1 MTSTGTPAPAT
12 GPNVPPARQ
21 APQVPQVPQI
31 PQAPQA
37 PQPVP
42 ATPALPSLQV
52 PARDAAPAPA
62 AGLPTGPADD
72 TADSTAGNGPGT
84 SLTPTPRT
92 LWLRSRWFL
101 LAGAVL
107 LVTGLLLAGLKGED
121 RYPPLDPRST
131 DPGGTHAVV
140 RLLEQQGL
148 STGTT
153 SDPAA
158 PAAGAETFVVAE
170 PDRLTADQLRALA
183 AARHSRLVL
192 IAPSSETLDL
202 LAPTVTPSGQGDL
215 QDYVAPVTTS
225 AACSLPDAVRAG
237 SAQLGGL
244 LYRPGPK
251 GTGCYPRH
259 NAYPLVQ
266 EPIGAGTDVVVLG
279 SGAFLT
285 NDKLDEEGNASLA
298 LGLLGS
304 RPRLTW
310 LLPDYGAA
318 TPADRQKELTD
329 FIPEGWYWAGL
340 QLAVAALL
348 AAAWRGRRLGP
359 VVAENLPVVVR
370 AAETTEGRARLYRR
384 AKARGRAADA
394 LRRATC
400 TRLAPA
406 LGVPL
411 LHGAP
416 DPVALCAAVAD
427 RLAGDSTAAAV
438 QFLLYGPAPTDDA
451 ALLRLADDL
460 DALERQVRQP

>member
-12 GPNVPPARQ
+12 GPHVPPARQ
-21 APQVPQVPQI
+21 APQATQTPQ
-31 PQAPQA
+31 
-37 PQPVP
+37 
-42 ATPALPSLQV
+42 TPP
-52 PARDAAPAPA
+52 PAPA
-62 AGLPTGPADD
+62 APGPPVDQANGTTDD
-72 TADSTAGNGPGT
+72 TTDGGTGANGPGT
-84 SLTPTPRT
+84 SLTPTPRA

-121 RYPPLDPRST
+121 SYPPLDPRST

-153 SDPAA
+153 TDPAA
-158 PAAGAETFVVAE
+158 PTAGAETFVVPE
-170 PDRLTADQLRALA
+170 PDLLTPEQLRALA

-192 IAPSSETLDL
+192 IAPGSETLAV
-202 LAPTVTPSGQGDL
+202 LAPTVSQAGQGDL
-215 QDYVAPVTTS
+215 QDYAAPATTS

-251 GTGCYPRH
+251 GAGCYPRH

-266 EPIGAGTDVVVLG
+266 EPTGAGTDVVVLG
-279 SGAFLT
+279 SGTFLT
-285 NDKLDEEGNASLA
+285 NDKIDEEGNASLA

-310 LLPDYGAA
+310 LLPDYSAPA
-318 TPADRQKELTD
+318 PADRRKELTD
-329 FIPEGWYWAGL
+329 FIPAGWYWAGL

-394 LRRATC
+394 LRRAAC
-400 TRLAPA
+400 TRLAPV

-411 LHGAP
+411 VNGAP

>member
-12 GPNVPPARQ
+12 GPDVPHA
-21 APQVPQVPQI
+21 

-37 PQPVP
+37 AP
-42 ATPALPSLQV
+42 AAAVLPSVQV
-52 PARDAAPAPA
+52 PAQGAA
-62 AGLPTGPADD
+62 AGPVDGRVDVLVGGPADG
-72 TADSTAGNGPGT
+72 SAGNGPGT
-84 SLTPTPRT
+84 SLTPTSRA

-153 SDPAA
+153 GEPAT
-158 PAAGAETFVVAE
+158 PAVGAETFVVPE

-192 IAPSSETLDL
+192 IAPSSETLDA
-202 LAPTVTPSGQGDL
+202 LAPAVTPSGEGDL
-215 QDYVAPVTTS
+215 QDYVAPATTS
-225 AACSLPDAVRAG
+225 AACSQPDAVRAG

-266 EPIGAGTDVVVLG
+266 EPTGPGTDVVVLG

-285 NDKLDEEGNASLA
+285 NDRIDEEGNAALA

-310 LLPDYGAA
+310 LLPDYSAPA
-318 TPADRQKELTD
+318 PADRQKQLTD

-384 AKARGRAADA
+384 AKARGRAAEA
-394 LRRATC
+394 LRRAAS
-400 TRLAPA
+400 TRLAPV
-406 LGVPL
+406 LGVPSV
-411 LHGAP
+411 HGAP